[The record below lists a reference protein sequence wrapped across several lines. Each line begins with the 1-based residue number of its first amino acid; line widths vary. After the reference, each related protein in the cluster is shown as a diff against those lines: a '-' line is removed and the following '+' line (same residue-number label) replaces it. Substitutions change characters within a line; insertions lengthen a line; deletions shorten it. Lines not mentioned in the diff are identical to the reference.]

1 MTHLASEAL
10 QFIGIGLA
18 IGACIVNTMTI
29 NKQLEAIKNLQ
40 QQITD
45 IRYPAEQAPAARYQ
59 Q

>member
-1 MTHLASEAL
+1 MIPEAL

-40 QQITD
+40 MQITD
-45 IRYPAEQAPAARYQ
+45 IRHPTEHAPAARYQ